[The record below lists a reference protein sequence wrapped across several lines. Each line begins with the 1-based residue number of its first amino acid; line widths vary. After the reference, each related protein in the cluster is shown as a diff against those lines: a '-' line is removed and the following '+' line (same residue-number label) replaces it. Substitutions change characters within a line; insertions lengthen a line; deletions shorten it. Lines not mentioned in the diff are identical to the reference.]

1 MIDIKTDVHI
11 TGAGLIGLF
20 TALVL
25 NKNGYDVVISEK
37 DLNYNNRAT
46 QYDNRTVAISEGTK
60 KFLEKQ
66 DFWKSISEEAQP
78 IEKIEVIDREKTD
91 RLNFF
96 NKIEGSKLGYIIKN
110 QTLSKKIIK
119 RLMINKN
126 FKIIIDNNKINQ
138 LEIENSSIVC
148 SSVNRKIHSDLIVAA
163 DGKNSSIKNILKISS
178 YRKNYNKNAL
188 VLCFEHTNSHNNTAY
203 EYFYDSGPLAIL
215 PMKKENK
222 NFCSSI
228 VWTLNKNY
236 SSALVDIPNE
246 RLIEILNKKV
256 ENSLGRIKK
265 IKSKKI
271 FPLSAHLNSKFYSEK
286 VIFAGDSAHSVHP
299 IAGQGWNLGMRDVK
313 AIDLLSKKYKGLG
326 MELGT
331 NEFCKEYHENCFY
344 DAYRLY
350 QITDKFDTIF
360 KSKNLFVSTLRT
372 QGFRFISKRNNLK
385 NFITDFAMGV

>member
-20 TALVL
+20 TAFVL

-66 DFWKSISEEAQP
+66 DFWKFISEDAQP

-91 RLNFF
+91 RLNFL

-126 FKIIIDNNKINQ
+126 FKIIIDDNKINR
-138 LEIENSSIVC
+138 LEIENSFIVS

-178 YRKNYNKNAL
+178 YKKNYNKNAL

-222 NFCSSI
+222 KFCSSI

-236 SSALVDIPNE
+236 SSALMDIPNE

-256 ENSLGRIKK
+256 EKNLGRIKK

-271 FPLSAHLNSKFYSEK
+271 FPLSAHLNSKFYSNK
-286 VIFAGDSAHSVHP
+286 VIFVGDSAHSVHP

-313 AIDLLSKKYKGLG
+313 AIDFLSKKYKGLG
-326 MELGT
+326 IELGT
-331 NEFCKEYHENCFY
+331 NEFCKEYHDNCFY

-350 QITDKFDTIF
+350 QITDKFDKIF
-360 KSKNLFVSTLRT
+360 KSNNLFVSSLRS

>member
-66 DFWKSISEEAQP
+66 DFWKSISEDAQP

-91 RLNFF
+91 KLNFL

-119 RLMINKN
+119 RLMVNKN
-126 FKIIIDNNKINQ
+126 FKIIIDDNKINQ
-138 LEIENSSIVC
+138 LEIKNSFIVS

-178 YRKNYNKNAL
+178 YKKNYNKNAL

-236 SSALVDIPNE
+236 SSALMDIPNE

-256 ENSLGRIKK
+256 EKTLGRIKK

-271 FPLSAHLNSKFYSEK
+271 FPLSAHLNSKFYSNR
-286 VIFAGDSAHSVHP
+286 VIFVGDSAHSVHP

-313 AIDLLSKKYKGLG
+313 AIDFLSKKYKGLG
-326 MELGT
+326 IELGT
-331 NEFCKEYHENCFY
+331 NEFCKEYHDNCFY

-360 KSKNLFVSTLRT
+360 KSNNLFVSSLRS